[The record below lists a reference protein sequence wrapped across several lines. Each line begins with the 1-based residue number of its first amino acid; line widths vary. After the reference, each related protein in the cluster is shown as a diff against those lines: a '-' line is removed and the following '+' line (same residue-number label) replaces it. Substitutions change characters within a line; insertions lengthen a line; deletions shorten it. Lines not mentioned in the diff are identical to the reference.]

1 MCLDLALILIEKHVK
16 VLKTLAR
23 GSLILAN
30 TQYVNFEQLG
40 IFLPDLRSIQIG
52 VDWESLT
59 SFGSCLQ
66 RELRVPEKCRVLI
79 IFRSS
84 CTRVFYYI
92 MECMYKQLSKRTH
105 FSLVCSKL
113 GKNSVIFFFHPDLR
127 SISNSLAAFICR
139 RTGQNNTTLIM
150 AHEI

>member
-1 MCLDLALILIEKHVK
+1 MYLDLALILIEKHVK

-59 SFGSCLQ
+59 SLGSCLQ
-66 RELRVPEKCRVLI
+66 RKLRVPEKCRVLI

-113 GKNSVIFFFHPDLR
+113 GKNSVIFFSSGP
-127 SISNSLAAFICR
+127 SIYFEFFSCLY
-139 RTGQNNTTLIM
+139 L
-150 AHEI
+150 